1 MRNHQIAILSV
12 SKTLK
17 SLLKEDCPTK
27 RCGDCILF
35 CFLFLLSFFFFFTV
49 DILTGNATAFP

>member
-12 SKTLK
+12 SKTPK
-17 SLLKEDCPTK
+17 NLLKEDCPTK

-35 CFLFLLSFFFFFTV
+35 CFLFLLSFFFTV
-49 DILTGNATAFP
+49 DFLTGNATAFP